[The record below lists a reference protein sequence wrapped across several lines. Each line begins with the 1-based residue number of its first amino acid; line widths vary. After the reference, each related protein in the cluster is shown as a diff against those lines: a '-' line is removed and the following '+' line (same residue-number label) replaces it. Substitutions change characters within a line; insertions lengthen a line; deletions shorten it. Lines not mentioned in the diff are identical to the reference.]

1 METGKILIVLS
12 ILLLMIIIL
21 KKPGDKK
28 GFTTKPMPRERDT
41 DESKDMSRRY
51 KVKPGHM
58 IEPVI
63 FEPQRKIRLN
73 RSTYKVNSYID
84 FKPYKETFKQFGHY
98 MARFLKDIHDPHYVE
113 NLYNIN
119 RPKGA
124 PVVQIGENDKNH
136 FGTFACKQAT
146 YKCRIQNQYVQLRK
160 GALKVNSIYRSTHE
174 KFLRA
179 IDHLE
184 FHPTLGKPKE

>member
-1 METGKILIVLS
+1 METGKTLKVLT
-12 ILLLMIIIL
+12 ILLPVITTL

-28 GFTTKPMPRERDT
+28 GFTTKPTPKDRDIN
-41 DESKDMSRRY
+41 ESMDMSRRY

-58 IEPVI
+58 VEPVI
-63 FEPQRKIRLN
+63 FESQRKIRLS

-84 FKPYKETFKQFGHY
+84 FKPCKETFKQFGHY
-98 MARFLKDIHDPHYVE
+98 MARFLKDIHDPHYVG

-124 PVVQIGENDKNH
+124 PVVQIGENEKNH

-146 YKCRIQNQYVQLRK
+146 YKCRIQNQYVQPKK
-160 GALKVNSIYRSTHE
+160 GGPKS
-174 KFLRA
+174 KFY
-179 IDHLE
+179 I
-184 FHPTLGKPKE
+184 